1 MTEHMGTIPFTYG
14 SETFH
19 TWYKIGSRT
28 TTCSRTSQSH
38 GIPVVFYDQ
47 IGIGASAHPTGRPA
61 HPGFWNM
68 ELFMDELDNLLA
80 RLGVHDDFDL
90 LGHSWGCMLAVQYA
104 SSRHPEGMR
113 HLVLADGSPSMELW
127 ARGTDALRVQLPVQ
141 VQATLK
147 EHELHGTTDSQ
158 EYQDAVMV
166 FYKKHV
172 CNMDPWPKELLQS
185 FEAMDKDPTVYST
198 MIGPSDIHI
207 VGTLRT
213 WSCVDQLH
221 NSPCPTLLVNSPMDE
236 AQDVNFVP
244 MFEKINCVKWVQFV
258 GSTHLAFYEEPER
271 YFAESSSFLREE

>member
-1 MTEHMGTIPFTYG
+1 MTEHTGTIPFTYG

-19 TWYKIGSRT
+19 TWDLAPLPAPARRNRT
-28 TTCSRTSQSH
+28 AS
-38 GIPVVFYDQ
+38 PVVFYDQ

-61 HPGFWNM
+61 HPGFWSM

-104 SSRHPEGMR
+104 SNRHPEGMR
-113 HLVLADGSPSMELW
+113 HLVLADGSPSME
-127 ARGTDALRVQLPVQ
+127 
-141 VQATLK
+141 ATLK

-172 CNMDPWPKELLQS
+172 CNMDPWPKELPQS
-185 FEAMDKDPTVYST
+185 FEAMEEDPTVYST

-244 MFEKINCVKWVQFV
+244 MFEKISRVKWVQFV

-271 YFAESSSFLREE
+271 YFAEISSFLREE